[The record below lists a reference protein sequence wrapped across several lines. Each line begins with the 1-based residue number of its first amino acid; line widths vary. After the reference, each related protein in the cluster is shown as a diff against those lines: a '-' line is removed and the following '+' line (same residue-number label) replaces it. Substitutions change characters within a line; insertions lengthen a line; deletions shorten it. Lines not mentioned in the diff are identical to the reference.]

1 MCKWKINFAALGRK
15 VCRKRPLFVPK
26 MGVSQLKSEEEVCR
40 DSENGRKTLPCF
52 GSGSGDLHAHRGQGF
67 VPQNLDSTCC
77 KSPFGLPSGTTY
89 IQKQK
94 VVTRRLHEIG
104 RRNLPQRQI
113 LSSICTDAVKRAL
126 PHATQVADRYH
137 LIQNLREHL
146 QRFFDRK
153 RTCLPE
159 IEDIPLKAGSTS
171 GSGSG
176 GPLNAQT
183 GTVTRSVSAGRS

>member
-77 KSPFGLPSGTTY
+77 KSPFGLPSGTTS
-89 IQKQK
+89 IQRQK

-104 RRNLPQRQI
+104 RRNLPLRQI
-113 LSSICTDAVKRAL
+113 LSSICRCGKTFGKKWQDFRVIRSS
-126 PHATQVADRYH
+126 
-137 LIQNLREHL
+137 L
-146 QRFFDRK
+146 QMEDKFGRRSQTFFRFV
-153 RTCLPE
+153 P
-159 IEDIPLKAGSTS
+159 
-171 GSGSG
+171 
-176 GPLNAQT
+176 
-183 GTVTRSVSAGRS
+183 